1 MMWAV
6 LRRKAASAGSSNLVS
21 YGKVQSLGK
30 VRPAVAGSMSQS
42 YSDAILTPEKIPI
55 FQFQSGHPRFFSSGT
70 VDNASVNGTLTGI
83 QRSSEAPALG
93 RNPKLARQI
102 HQGVPVY
109 SMPIRTNL
117 MKLRSE
123 YKDAFLEKH
132 GVKLGLM
139 SGFVK
144 VSCRMMQSSR
154 SLIQRVTPIFSAR
167 IRQNSRLL
175 SSASSSLL
183 AKDPQSS
190 PTSSSGEESVHLSD
204 NCVRRMKEL
213 QADEAKENLLR
224 ISIEAGGCSG
234 FQYNFALEEKP
245 NHDDRIFERDGVKLV
260 VDTISL
266 GFVKGATVDYVEEL
280 IRSGFQVAENPS
292 AVGGCSCKSS
302 FMVK

>member
-1 MMWAV
+1 
-6 LRRKAASAGSSNLVS
+6 
-21 YGKVQSLGK
+21 
-30 VRPAVAGSMSQS
+30 
-42 YSDAILTPEKIPI
+42 
-55 FQFQSGHPRFFSSGT
+55 
-70 VDNASVNGTLTGI
+70 
-83 QRSSEAPALG
+83 
-93 RNPKLARQI
+93 
-102 HQGVPVY
+102 
-109 SMPIRTNL
+109 
-117 MKLRSE
+117 
-123 YKDAFLEKH
+123 
-132 GVKLGLM
+132 
-139 SGFVK
+139 
-144 VSCRMMQSSR
+144 MMQSSR
-154 SLIQRVTPIFSAR
+154 SLIQRLTPIFAAR

-175 SSASSSLL
+175 SSSASSSLL

-190 PTSSSGEESVHLSD
+190 PASSSGEESVRLSD

-213 QADEAKENLLR
+213 QADEAKEKLLR

-245 NHDDRIFERDGVKLV
+245 NDDDRIFERDGVKLV